1 MRISGEWAQSNSEE
15 CFEIRNPATSESLG
29 WVPKGTREDVEKAI
43 EAAMSA
49 FEVWSKFDSRSRAK
63 ILIQGSEL
71 VRSHKDELAVM
82 LTKENGKPLRESKA
96 EIEAFSSEIEY
107 CANLI
112 RVGTGEYIPISE
124 AAERLAVV
132 VYEPFGVCGAITPWN
147 APVWSPA
154 RVIAPCLAAGN
165 SLVIK
170 PASATP
176 LTLLSCA
183 ELLDKVGLP
192 KGTLNVV
199 TGPATTVGSELLEN
213 PNIKKITFIGD
224 TDTGK
229 HVLEVASRHIKR
241 VTLELGGNDAMI
253 VCDDANL
260 DDAVEGA
267 LRGRFALTGQGCV
280 AVKRLYLFERIA
292 DTFIAKFLDRVK
304 KIVVGNG
311 LRPDTI
317 MGPLI
322 SSSAREAVESQV
334 ADALEKGGEVLAGG
348 TRPKGPEFDVGFFY
362 MPTVMVN
369 VPETARLIAEECF
382 GPVLPIFLTKSVD
395 EAVHSANRS
404 RYGLGASVWTTDLRR
419 AWNAAFQLQSGVVWI
434 NSCRD
439 EPPEIPFGGI
449 KESGLGRAGSER
461 ALDHYRESKVIMF
474 DLSPKKPWF

>member
-1 MRISGEWAQSNSEE
+1 M
-15 CFEIRNPATSESLG
+15 
-29 WVPKGTREDVEKAI
+29 
-43 EAAMSA
+43 
-49 FEVWSKFDSRSRAK
+49 
-63 ILIQGSEL
+63 
-71 VRSHKDELAVM
+71 
-82 LTKENGKPLRESKA
+82 
-96 EIEAFSSEIEY
+96 
-107 CANLI
+107 
-112 RVGTGEYIPISE
+112 
-124 AAERLAVV
+124 
-132 VYEPFGVCGAITPWN
+132 
-147 APVWSPA
+147 
-154 RVIAPCLAAGN
+154 
-165 SLVIK
+165 IK

-176 LTLLSCA
+176 LTLLLCA

-241 VTLELGGNDAMI
+241 VTLELGGNDPMI

-260 DDAVEGA
+260 NDAVEGA

-311 LRPDTI
+311 LKPDTI

-348 TRPKGPEFDVGFFY
+348 IRPKGPEFDVGFFY

-395 EAVHSANRS
+395 EAIHSANRS

-419 AWNAAFQLQSGVVWI
+419 AWNTAFQLRSGVVWI